1 MQATIKADKL
11 AALLAGASVAACTDK
26 SVSVLNKVQLEIDN
40 GVIRLS
46 ATDRYRLA
54 IGELPIEYTGDP
66 IKVFITNDNVK
77 PLLSWLK
84 SMKDNLIVIFQF
96 DNGFKHNK
104 GLILN
109 CGGNE
114 YKIITTD
121 TDYPDLNKIIPTEF
135 DGVSEIYFDST
146 YLSDVVKVSGKGVR
160 IKWQLSTPV
169 RPALATFSD
178 KHGIEWQYVVMPQR
192 VK

>member
-26 SVSVLNKVQLEIDN
+26 SVSILNVVQLELDTN
-40 GVIRLS
+40 TIRLS
-46 ATDRYRLA
+46 ATDRYRIA
-54 IGELPIEYTGDP
+54 TGELPLDYAGDP
-66 IKVFITNDNVK
+66 IKVLIANDQVK
-77 PLLSWLK
+77 DLLPWLK
-84 SMKDNLIVIFQF
+84 LQKNNPIKLSVMDKSLSIDSNYGSGISVPLS
-96 DNGFKHNK
+96 
-104 GLILN
+104 
-109 CGGNE
+109 
-114 YKIITTD
+114 D
-121 TDYPDLNKIIPTEF
+121 TDYPNLNAVMPTEF
-135 DGVSEIYFDST
+135 EGVSEIYFDST

-160 IKWQLSTPV
+160 IKWQLSTPI